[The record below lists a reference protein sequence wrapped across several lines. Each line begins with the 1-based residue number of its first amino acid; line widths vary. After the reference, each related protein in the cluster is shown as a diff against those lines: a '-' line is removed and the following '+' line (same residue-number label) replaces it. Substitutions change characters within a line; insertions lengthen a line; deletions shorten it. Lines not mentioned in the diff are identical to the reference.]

1 MRFHYVYMLHSLTER
16 ERHYVG
22 IASGLLVLVFT
33 STITLVASAAHNH
46 PVTVNLL
53 QDTGN

>member
-22 IASGLLVLVFT
+22 IASGLFVLVFT
-33 STITLVASAAHNH
+33 STITLVASAAHDH